1 MLRRYSTVTTMTAVA
16 RRGALNRE
24 DLIRRF
30 IIASLA
36 GVLVLPFSA
45 SGSGSDP
52 AKSAAPPAP
61 RATHDRPGDFVIS
74 SPAKLYDH
82 PSLESRVLRRLRT
95 GTRVRVIEVTGDW
108 YRVHSSHP
116 GHPDGYVQRSHAVAA
131 PAYAAGR
138 RTFRPGIFR
147 VTRSTPVR
155 AAPSSRSRTITQV
168 HGGAKVHVV
177 GEEGR
182 WYRIE
187 SWTERRPPGYI
198 IASAARRLGNL

>member
-1 MLRRYSTVTTMTAVA
+1 MLRRYSTVATMTAVA
-16 RRGALNRE
+16 RRRALNRE
-24 DLIRRF
+24 NLIRRF

-45 SGSGSDP
+45 TGSGADP
-52 AKSAAPPAP
+52 ATGTATPAA

-74 SPAKLYDH
+74 SPAKLYEH

-95 GTRVRVIEVTGDW
+95 GTRVRVIEIVGDW

-116 GHPDGYVQRSHAVAA
+116 GHPDGYVQRSHSVAA
-131 PAYAAGR
+131 PAYATGR

-147 VTRSTPVR
+147 VTRLTPVH
-155 AAPSSRSRTITQV
+155 ATPNSRSRTITQV

-187 SWTERRPPGYI
+187 SWTGRRPPGYI
-198 IASAARRLGNL
+198 IASATRRLGNL